1 MHFLFWPWR
10 KDGGRF
16 PSRNSPIFSGT
27 LHVRSWHLDLPS
39 AATSTANLFSPM
51 DPAHLPPSR
60 PRACCL
66 VKPCCLGIATGAAS
80 AEIFLKALPVCFTV
94 RVVRGA
100 CDAVGGGARGNAFPR
115 GPRVARGGEAAAAAD
130 ARRRR
135 RGFHRRGAADAR
147 RGARGPCHARTAL
160 QNLTGTPARTELEVV
175 AHVAR
180 LGGAA
185 ALRFEGRGVG
195 LEEGARR
202 VGPAPFEERH

>member
-1 MHFLFWPWR
+1 ML
-10 KDGGRF
+10 
-16 PSRNSPIFSGT
+16 RNYTVSG
-27 LHVRSWHLDLPS
+27 
-39 AATSTANLFSPM
+39 M
-51 DPAHLPPSR
+51 
-60 PRACCL
+60 
-66 VKPCCLGIATGAAS
+66 ATGAAK
-80 AEIFLKALPVCFTV
+80 ALIFLKALPACFTV
-94 RVVRGA
+94 SVTWRGA
-100 CDAVGGGARGNAFPR
+100 GRRRRRGARGSAFPR

-147 RGARGPCHARTAL
+147 RDARGLSRAARSKKCC
-160 QNLTGTPARTELEVV
+160 GTPARTELEVV

-185 ALRFEGRGVG
+185 ALRLEGRGVG